1 MKEAYQTTAIKSY
14 INVGSFYKA
23 IQEIRFMTAEDLE
36 GIVAKAREGK
46 HTTFSLIKNYL
57 SYRKAKIYLRAC
69 GAISKVLRRIEGR
82 LMGDYLKSLD
92 SGKPDVELLSACA
105 RFMGYAAFYEGEL
118 AIIESMRAEY
128 RAYLAG
134 SGHFWSSVLSEF
146 EREDEELVDYR
157 VADWKL
163 AL

>member
-1 MKEAYQTTAIKSY
+1 MD
-14 INVGSFYKA
+14 
-23 IQEIRFMTAEDLE
+23 AEDLG

-46 HTTFSLIKNYL
+46 HTAFSLIKNYP
-57 SYRKAKIYLRAC
+57 SYRKAKIHLRAC

-92 SGKPDVELLSACA
+92 SGHPDAELLSACA
-105 RFMGYAAFYEGEL
+105 RFRDYATFYEGEL

-146 EREDEELVDYR
+146 ERENEELADYR
-157 VADWKL
+157 VTDWKL
-163 AL
+163 PL

>member
-1 MKEAYQTTAIKSY
+1 
-14 INVGSFYKA
+14 
-23 IQEIRFMTAEDLE
+23 MTAEDLE

-46 HTTFSLIKNYL
+46 HTAFSLIKNYP
-57 SYRKAKIYLRAC
+57 SYRRAKIYSQAC
-69 GAISKVLRRIEGR
+69 GIVAKTLRRIEGR

-118 AIIESMRAEY
+118 AIAESMRAEY
-128 RAYLAG
+128 RAYLVG
-134 SGHFWSSVLSEF
+134 SGHFWSSVLSDF
-146 EREDEELVDYR
+146 ERESEDLADYR

-163 AL
+163 TL